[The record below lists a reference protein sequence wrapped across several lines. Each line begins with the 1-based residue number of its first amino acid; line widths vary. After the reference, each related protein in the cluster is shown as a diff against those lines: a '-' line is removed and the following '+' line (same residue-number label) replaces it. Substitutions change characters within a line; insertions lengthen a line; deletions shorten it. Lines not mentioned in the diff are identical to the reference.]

1 MSDQESNSNFDIND
15 LMTEFLTKYHLV
27 LDNSPNNFVE
37 VYATLHGLNTLHVSF
52 YVNNM
57 CVKVMHHTLDSE
69 GNFTLS
75 NIVEIRRHKLNDD
88 NQMVEIVY
96 KGDAIYTYPIVNNLN
111 DQEHGNNRDE
121 DQMDAE
127 SLPELEPPGDYDY
140 SVHDYVF
147 ESDEEL
153 TSDYEEPV
161 PFVDESDDSDEE
173 RIETAAAAATVSVDY
188 RPGEDTPH
196 SPVNSED
203 GGLQEC
209 SSPEVGSEIVS
220 EDGLLQRCNTPPS
233 PSMLSDLFG
242 RSNPPS
248 PLPPNPPSPLPSPH
262 MSDDEEDVLMLSSIF
277 GESDPPSPRISGF
290 GSSESNPPSPIGN
303 RPESPEPVIVNGYP
317 IFMGQRQPSDPSSDR
332 DPDEY
337 AEFVIIDDRID
348 RIEDETIEE

>member
-1 MSDQESNSNFDIND
+1 MRSSREASVSTCTQPSNDLPLVSTRSLYTCEMSDQECLI
-15 LMTEFLTKYHLV
+15 K
-27 LDNSPNNFVE
+27 
-37 VYATLHGLNTLHVSF
+37 
-52 YVNNM
+52 
-57 CVKVMHHTLDSE
+57 
-69 GNFTLS
+69 
-75 NIVEIRRHKLNDD
+75 
-88 NQMVEIVY
+88 
-96 KGDAIYTYPIVNNLN
+96 
-111 DQEHGNNRDE
+111 
-121 DQMDAE
+121 
-127 SLPELEPPGDYDY
+127 
-140 SVHDYVF
+140 
-147 ESDEEL
+147 SDEEL
-153 TSDYEEPV
+153 PSDYEEPV

-173 RIETAAAAATVSVDY
+173 LCLWERILKSIVNRKSSLLNLSPSKSLSVDY

-203 GGLQEC
+203 GLLQEC

-317 IFMGQRQPSDPSSDR
+317 IFMGQRQPSFLSSDR
-332 DPDEY
+332 DHDEF
-337 AEFVIIDDRID
+337 AEFVIIDSD